1 MIREERKSNIE
12 LLRLVLMLMIVIIHF
27 LGHNYLSAAEPA
39 KIDSQHFFT
48 ANLLFSF
55 IVCAV
60 DCFVLISGWFS
71 IKFNV
76 TKLFMFLLPIC
87 FYQLLMSCIYLPYG
101 SNLSINPFR
110 YWFVPPYVALMVIS
124 PLLNKGLNTVSKKNL
139 TIILAV
145 LTVFFILPIKS
156 PSGMYG
162 KNAFIFVYI
171 YCLGFYLRNH
181 FDNKHSAMKYF
192 AMFLLSVA
200 MIFVET
206 IVLAKMGHYEGTR
219 TLSYSYDNVFII
231 SAAVFMFLTFSKLNF
246 KSKVVNYLSA
256 SAFFVYIITENENC
270 YCNETH
276 SIYKILDVPSWEMSD
291 NFIIRIL
298 AASVLLFAVALVV
311 DIVRR
316 LIFSKPEQLIKQ
328 KLTALEQRYLSD
340 GDIQTA

>member
-1 MIREERKSNIE
+1 
-12 LLRLVLMLMIVIIHF
+12 MLMVVIIHF
-27 LGHNYLSAAEPA
+27 LGHNYLSAANPA
-39 KIDSQHFFT
+39 EMEGQHFFT

-71 IKFNV
+71 IKFGV
-76 TKLFMFLLPIC
+76 TKLIMFLLPIC
-87 FYQLLMSCIYLPYG
+87 FYQLLISCIYLPYG
-101 SNLSINPFR
+101 SHLNINAFR

-124 PLLNKGLNTVSKKNL
+124 PLLNKGLNSVSKKNL
-139 TIILAV
+139 TIILAI
-145 LTVFFILPIKS
+145 LTLLFILPIKS

-181 FDNKHSAMKYF
+181 FDNKQSAIKYF
-192 AMFLLSVA
+192 ALFLLSVA

-206 IVLAKMGHYEGTR
+206 IGLAKIGHFEGTR

-231 SAAVFMFLTFSKLNF
+231 SSAVFLFLTFSKLNF
-246 KSKVVNYLSA
+246 KSKIINYLSA

-270 YCNETH
+270 FGNETH
-276 SIYKILDVPSWEMSD
+276 SIYKILDVSDWEMSD
-291 NFIIRIL
+291 TFIIRIL
-298 AASVLLFAVALVV
+298 VVSILLFTMALAV

-316 LIFSKPEQLIKQ
+316 LIFSKPEQFIKQ

-340 GDIQTA
+340 GDIKTA